1 MTDSGISFVVKRF
14 YRLSDD
20 EDKENR
26 DPLAKKGPHVSI
38 DDNKG
43 HIQAEISRFFPHS
56 TSLRRPK
63 GIDVCRSK
71 SLNTPTYFNDQYINF
86 LTAICFVEAFLGLE
100 DQLNLSIASGHD
112 TTSTVVD
119 SDGEGLTWL
128 VEPKRT
134 TLVEHF
140 THTLNYRSTRNDL
153 LGLTILAFSHF
164 RVPDIATEHSLL
176 LTFKVIVKLSIIT
189 WSPSRKQLLTRLTRH
204 RFSRDGERSGWND
217 L

>member
-1 MTDSGISFVVKRF
+1 M
-14 YRLSDD
+14 
-20 EDKENR
+20 
-26 DPLAKKGPHVSI
+26 
-38 DDNKG
+38 
-43 HIQAEISRFFPHS
+43 
-56 TSLRRPK
+56 
-63 GIDVCRSK
+63 
-71 SLNTPTYFNDQYINF
+71 
-86 LTAICFVEAFLGLE
+86 EAFLGLE

-134 TLVEHF
+134 ILVEHF

-217 L
+217 LI